1 MSHQGNSATRLLIN
15 ATIDFLRQHSP
26 FSQMAVED
34 LEFLAQRVKLAYF
47 DKDANLLSPDMGA
60 PRHLHIVQRGRVLR
74 RDATDAGTSQENQ
87 ITVSPGECF
96 PIGALISGRST
107 GYLYAAMEDVF
118 CYLLPVDDFR
128 VLMERSQVFNLFC
141 TQYLASLFSQS
152 RQQLQ
157 LQLVQ
162 RTADQQTM
170 NSPLSSLLKKK
181 PVIVSPEAP
190 LRQVLETM
198 AGRHIGSM
206 IIADDD
212 GRPVGILTQS
222 DVLKRVALPGLSLE
236 TPVANVMSLD
246 PQTLPFSAQIQ
257 DAALAMAMHGIRHVL
272 VVDAEGKVAGMVSE
286 RDLFTLQRVGMRQIR
301 EAIEN
306 APSLDKLKQ
315 ASTDVRQLAENMLA
329 QGVGAEHM
337 TQFIS
342 ALNDAL
348 TRRVIEL
355 NLQNHDLYGIE
366 WAWLAFGS
374 EGRDEQ
380 TFSTDQD
387 NGIVYICTDIMD
399 REQTDLRFHEFA
411 LDVNRDL
418 DLCGFPW
425 CKGNIMASNP
435 QWCLTVEG
443 WQEKF
448 EKWVRSPSPEALLNA
463 TIFFD
468 FRPLY
473 GASYLADRLR
483 LWLLSLTRNNPLFLH
498 MMAANALQVSPPLG
512 RFRDFV
518 TDLDDKNP
526 GKLDLKTYGAR
537 LFIDAARI
545 YALASGVHNTNTPQR
560 MKLSASRLGMSAD
573 ETSGM
578 VEAFNFIQLLRLRHQ
593 HLEQEQGKPG
603 DNLIDPERL
612 NELDRRILKEA
623 FKQARK
629 YQQRLK
635 LDYQTN

>member
-1 MSHQGNSATRLLIN
+1 MSNDGNSATRLLVE
-15 ATIDFLRQHSP
+15 ATSDFLRQHSP
-26 FSQMAVED
+26 FGQMAIAD

-47 DKDANLLSPDMGA
+47 DKNAVLLSPDMGA
-60 PRHLHIVQRGRVLR
+60 PRHLHIVQRGQVLR
-74 RDATDAGTSQENQ
+74 RDATDAGTLQENQ
-87 ITVSPGECF
+87 ITVAPGECF
-96 PIGALISGRST
+96 PIGALIAGKST
-107 GYLYAAMEDVF
+107 GYIYSAMEDVF
-118 CYLLPVDDFR
+118 CYLLAVEDFHA
-128 VLMERSQVFNLFC
+128 LTQRSQMFNLHC

-162 RTADQQTM
+162 RTAEQQTM
-170 NSPLSSLLKKK
+170 NSPLSSLLKKQ
-181 PVIVSPEAP
+181 PIMVPPDTP

-198 AGRHIGSM
+198 AAKRIGSM
-206 IIADDD
+206 IVADDAQK
-212 GRPVGILTQS
+212 PIGILTQS
-222 DVLKRVALPGLSLE
+222 DVLKRVALPGLPLE
-236 TPVANVMSLD
+236 TPVSHVMSPD

-272 VVDAEGKVAGMVSE
+272 VLDAEGKVAGMVSE

-301 EAIEN
+301 ESIEN
-306 APSLDKLKQ
+306 APNLDKLKQ
-315 ASTDVRQLAENMLA
+315 ASADVRQLAENMLA

-348 TRRVIEL
+348 TRRVIEI

-366 WAWLAFGS
+366 WTWLAFGS

-435 QWCLTVEG
+435 AWCLTIEG

-448 EKWVRSPSPEALLNA
+448 DKWVRSPSPDALLNA

-473 GASYLADRLR
+473 GSAHLADRLR
-483 LWLLSLTRNNPLFLH
+483 RWLLLLTRSNALFLH
-498 MMAANALQVSPPLG
+498 MMAANALRVAPPLG

-518 TDLDDKNP
+518 TDLDEKNP
-526 GKLDLKTYGAR
+526 GKVDLKAYGAR
-537 LFIDAARI
+537 LFIDVARI

-560 MKLSASRLGMSAD
+560 MKLAASRLGMSA
-573 ETSGM
+573 EENSAM
-578 VEAFNFIQLLRLRHQ
+578 IEAFNFIQLLRLRHQ
-593 HLEQEQGKPG
+593 HLERERGNPG
-603 DNLIDPERL
+603 DNLVDPERL

-629 YQQRLK
+629 YQQRLR
-635 LDYQTN
+635 LDYQAT

>member
-1 MSHQGNSATRLLIN
+1 MALEENNATRIVIG
-15 ATIDFLRQHSP
+15 ATVDFLRQHSP
-26 FSQMAVED
+26 FNRMSADD
-34 LEFLAQRVKLAYF
+34 LEFLARRVKLAYF
-47 DKDANLLSPDMGA
+47 DKNSHLLSPEMGA
-60 PRHLHIVQRGRVLR
+60 PRHLHILQRGCVLR
-74 RDATDAGTSQENQ
+74 RDATDAGTANENQ
-87 ITVSPGECF
+87 LVVNAGECF

-107 GYLYAAMEDVF
+107 GYLYTATDDVF

-128 VLMERSQVFNLFC
+128 ELMQKSQVFNLFC

-157 LQLVQ
+157 MQLVQ
-162 RTADQQTM
+162 RTADQQAM
-170 NSPLSSLLKKK
+170 NSPLSMLATKK
-181 PVIVSPEAP
+181 PFMVGPETP

-198 AGRHIGSM
+198 AGQRIGSM
-206 IIADDD
+206 IVADTEE
-212 GRPVGILTQS
+212 RPLGILTQS
-222 DVLKRVALPGLSLE
+222 DVLKRVALPALSLE
-236 TPVANVMSLD
+236 TPVSQVMS
-246 PQTLPFSAQIQ
+246 PHPHALPFSAQVQ

-272 VVDAEGKVAGMVSE
+272 VLDAEGKVAGMVSE
-286 RDLFTLQRVGMRQIR
+286 RDLFALQRVGMRQIR
-301 EAIEN
+301 ESIEG
-306 APSLDKLKQ
+306 APDLERLRH
-315 ASTDVRQLAENMLA
+315 ASRDVRQLAENMLA

-348 TRRVIEL
+348 TRRIIEL
-355 NLQNHDLYGIE
+355 NLVHHDLYGIE

-387 NGIVYICTDIMD
+387 NGIIYVCPDIMD
-399 REQTDLRFHEFA
+399 REQLDLRFHEFA
-411 LDVNRDL
+411 VDVNRDL
-418 DLCGFPW
+418 DACGFPL

-435 QWCLTVEG
+435 ELCMTIEG

-448 EKWVRSPSPEALLNA
+448 DHWVRVPEPTALLNA

-468 FRPLY
+468 FRVLY
-473 GASYLADRLR
+473 GNTHLGDRLR
-483 LWLLSLTRNNPLFLH
+483 RWMLSLTQANPLFLR
-498 MMAANALQVSPPLG
+498 MMAGNALDVAPPLG
-512 RFRDFV
+512 RFRDFA
-518 TDLDDKNP
+518 TDLDDKHP
-526 GKLDLKTYGAR
+526 GKIDLKTYGAR

-560 MKLSASRLGMSAD
+560 IKLAATRMRMNAD
-573 ETSGM
+573 EAAAM

-593 HLEQEQGKPG
+593 HFEQEQGKPG

-635 LDYQTN
+635 LDYQTT

>member
-1 MSHQGNSATRLLIN
+1 MSQDGNSATRLLMN

-26 FSQMAVED
+26 FNRMATED
-34 LEFLAQRVKLAYF
+34 LEYLAQRVKLAYF
-47 DKDANLLSPDMGA
+47 DKDADLLSPDMGA
-60 PRHLHIVQRGRVLR
+60 PRHLHIVQRGQVSR
-74 RDATDAGTSQENQ
+74 RDATDAGTSHENQ
-87 ITVSPGECF
+87 ITVAPGECF

-107 GYLYAAMEDVF
+107 GYIYSAMEDVF

-128 VLMERSQVFNLFC
+128 ELMQRSQVFNLFC

-170 NSPLSSLLKKK
+170 NSPLSSLIKKK
-181 PVIVSPEAP
+181 PITVLADTP

-198 AGRHIGSM
+198 AGQRIGSM
-206 IIADDD
+206 IIADEDEK
-212 GRPVGILTQS
+212 PIGILTQS
-222 DVLKRVALPGLSLE
+222 DVLKRVALPCLPLE
-236 TPVANVMSLD
+236 TPVGHVMSPD

-272 VVDAEGKVAGMVSE
+272 VLDAEGKVAGMVSE

-301 EAIEN
+301 EAIEG
-306 APSLDKLKQ
+306 APNLEKLKQ
-315 ASTDVRQLAENMLA
+315 ASADVRQLAENMLA

-342 ALNDAL
+342 ALNDSL
-348 TRRVIEL
+348 TRRIIEL

-387 NGIVYICTDIMD
+387 NGIVYVCTDIMD

-418 DLCGFPW
+418 DACGFPW

-435 QWCLTVEG
+435 QWCMTLEG

-448 EKWVRSPSPEALLNA
+448 ENWIRVPNPDALLNA

-468 FRPLY
+468 FRALY
-473 GASYLADRLR
+473 GDAYLADRLR
-483 LWLLSLTRNNPLFLH
+483 LWLLSLTQNNSLFLR
-498 MMAANALQVSPPLG
+498 MMANNALQVSPPLG

-518 TDLDDKNP
+518 TDLDEKNP
-526 GKLDLKTYGAR
+526 GKVDLKTYGAR

-560 MKLSASRLGMSAD
+560 MKLSATRLGMNAD
-573 ETSGM
+573 ELSAM

-593 HLEQEQGKPG
+593 HLEHEQGKPG
-603 DNLIDPERL
+603 DNLIDPEKL

-635 LDYQTN
+635 LDYQPN

>member
-1 MSHQGNSATRLLIN
+1 
-15 ATIDFLRQHSP
+15 
-26 FSQMAVED
+26 
-34 LEFLAQRVKLAYF
+34 
-47 DKDANLLSPDMGA
+47 
-60 PRHLHIVQRGRVLR
+60 
-74 RDATDAGTSQENQ
+74 
-87 ITVSPGECF
+87 
-96 PIGALISGRST
+96 
-107 GYLYAAMEDVF
+107 
-118 CYLLPVDDFR
+118 
-128 VLMERSQVFNLFC
+128 
-141 TQYLASLFSQS
+141 
-152 RQQLQ
+152 
-157 LQLVQ
+157 
-162 RTADQQTM
+162 
-170 NSPLSSLLKKK
+170 
-181 PVIVSPEAP
+181 
-190 LRQVLETM
+190 M
-198 AGRHIGSM
+198 AGQRIGSM
-206 IIADDD
+206 IIADAEEK
-212 GRPVGILTQS
+212 PIGILTQS

-236 TPVANVMSLD
+236 TPVSQVMSPD
-246 PQTLPFSAQIQ
+246 PHTLPFSAQIQ

-301 EAIEN
+301 ESIEG
-306 APSLDKLKQ
+306 APNLEKLKQ
-315 ASTDVRQLAENMLA
+315 ASVDVRQLAENMLA

-342 ALNDAL
+342 ALNDSL

-387 NGIVYICTDIMD
+387 NGIVYICTDMMD
-399 REQTDLRFHEFA
+399 REQVGLRFHEFA

-418 DLCGFPW
+418 DACGFPW

-435 QWCLTVEG
+435 QWCLTLEG

-448 EKWVRSPSPEALLNA
+448 EHWVREPNPDALLNA

-468 FRPLY
+468 FRSLY
-473 GASYLADRLR
+473 GHGYLADRLR
-483 LWLLSLTRNNPLFLH
+483 RWMLSLTQSNPLFLR
-498 MMAANALQVSPPLG
+498 MMAANALQVAPPLG

-518 TDLDDKNP
+518 TDLDQKNP

-560 MKLSASRLGMSAD
+560 MKLAAARLGMSS
-573 ETSGM
+573 EEISSM
-578 VEAFNFIQLLRLRHQ
+578 IEAFNFIQLLRLRHQ
-593 HLEQEQGKPG
+593 HLEREQGKPG
-603 DNLIDPERL
+603 DNLIDPEDL

-635 LDYQTN
+635 LDYQTD

>member
-1 MSHQGNSATRLLIN
+1 
-15 ATIDFLRQHSP
+15 
-26 FSQMAVED
+26 MAPAD
-34 LEFLAQRVKLAYF
+34 LELLASRVKLAYF
-47 DKDANLLSPDMGA
+47 DKDAKLLSPDMGA
-60 PRHLHIVQRGRVLR
+60 PQHLHIVQRGKVLR
-74 RDATDAGTSQENQ
+74 RDATDAGTSHENQ
-87 ITVSPGECF
+87 IIVSPGECF

-107 GYLYAAMEDVF
+107 GYVYSAMEDVF
-118 CYLLPVDDFR
+118 CYLLPVADFR
-128 VLMERSQVFNLFC
+128 ELMQKSQVFNLFC

-170 NSPLSSLLKKK
+170 NSPLSSLTKKK
-181 PVIVSPEAP
+181 PNMVTAETP
-190 LRQVLETM
+190 LRQVLEVM
-198 AGRHIGSM
+198 AGQRIGSM
-206 IIADDD
+206 IIADADE
-212 GRPVGILTQS
+212 RPIGILTQS
-222 DVLKRVALPGLSLE
+222 DVLKRVALPGLSLD
-236 TPVANVMSLD
+236 TPVSAVMSKD
-246 PQTLPFSAQIQ
+246 PQTLPFSAQLQ

-272 VVDAEGKVAGMVSE
+272 VLDAEGKVSGMVSE

-301 EAIEN
+301 ESIEG

-315 ASTDVRQLAENMLA
+315 AGVDVRQLAENMLA

-348 TRRVIEL
+348 TRRIIEL
-355 NLQNHDLYGIE
+355 NLRNHDLYGIE

-387 NGIVYICTDIMD
+387 NGIVFICTDIMD
-399 REQTDLRFHEFA
+399 REQLDLRFHEFA

-418 DLCGFPW
+418 DACGFPW

-435 QWCLTVEG
+435 QWCMTIEG

-448 EKWVRSPSPEALLNA
+448 ENWIRVPNPDALLNS

-468 FRPLY
+468 FRVLY
-473 GASYLADRLR
+473 GDAYLADRLR
-483 LWLLSLTRNNPLFLH
+483 LWLLSLTRSNPLFLR
-498 MMAANALQVSPPLG
+498 MMAGNALQVEPPLG

-518 TDLDDKNP
+518 TDLDANNP
-526 GKLDLKTYGAR
+526 GKIDLKTYGAR

-560 MKLSASRLGMSAD
+560 MKLSAQRLGINAD
-573 ETSGM
+573 EIAAM
-578 VEAFNFIQLLRLRHQ
+578 IEAFNYIQILRLRHQ
-593 HLEQEQGKPG
+593 HLEHERGKPG
-603 DNLIDPERL
+603 DNLIDPEKL
-612 NELDRRILKEA
+612 NEIDRRILKEA

-635 LDYQTN
+635 LDYQAH